1 MTKLLA
7 AIATLG
13 IFLTATAGHA
23 QQVRSANATEGKRL
37 ARELCAGC
45 HVVEEGQEKPVVD
58 VVPPFAAIANDPDT
72 TEFRLRVFL
81 HDTPHPV
88 MPNFIFADEEVENL
102 IAYILS
108 LRTR

>member
-7 AIATLG
+7 VIATLG

-37 ARELCAGC
+37 AGC

-58 VVPPFAAIANDPDT
+58 VVPPFAGIANDPDT